1 MKRFRPLRII
11 VVSLALAALVTPLA
25 ALGGPGGGAGP
36 QRPEPRTFFATDTA
50 GNLLRFNAVAPRVAF
65 SKPITGL
72 PAGVTLR
79 GLDFRPATGD
89 LYSIGSDRVVYRVN
103 PFTAIA
109 VAEAPSFDAGGAIL
123 AGASFGFDFNP
134 TVDKI
139 RITSDADSN
148 LRLDPD
154 SGALVGGAADAPL
167 NPADVT
173 VVGSA
178 YTNSS
183 FTATKPTATML
194 FALDVSSAPDRLFT
208 QAPPNNGT
216 LINPVSLGF
225 DLGTDAGFDIAGAA
239 NVGWVAGTPAGKTH
253 AELFMVDV
261 VTGATRSRGRIGL
274 RPTTITGLAAWQDQ

>member
-1 MKRFRPLRII
+1 M
-11 VVSLALAALVTPLA
+11 SA
-25 ALGGPGGGAGP
+25 
-36 QRPEPRTFFATDTA
+36 
-50 GNLLRFNAVAPRVAF
+50 
-65 SKPITGL
+65 KP
-72 PAGVTLR
+72 
-79 GLDFRPATGD
+79 
-89 LYSIGSDRVVYRVN
+89 
-103 PFTAIA
+103 
-109 VAEAPSFDAGGAIL
+109 GGAIL

-154 SGALVGGAADAPL
+154 AGALVGGVADTPL

-208 QAPPNNGT
+208 QSPPNNGT

-225 DLGTDAGFDIAGAA
+225 DLGTDAGFDIAGSA
-239 NVGWVAGTPAGKTH
+239 NVGWIAGTPAGKTH
-253 AELFMVDV
+253 AELFTVDV
-261 VTGATRSRGRIGL
+261 ATGATQSRGRIGL